1 MSSGLVQTLNLRKP
15 NFEKMNWKTHPYTG
29 PVSYISYEDKRI
41 PFSICTKPPQN
52 RTPSAGD
59 VFAFDSG
66 SQVNMQ
72 ANGQALTTRAG
83 PFQSVTTCVDVTIYN
98 INIPRVLTTFSLE
111 EEMRNANSTGN
122 GSSSSLYVRS
132 AMSDMVSDKFNSAM
146 IIWDVVKLN
155 AKNWT
160 K

>member
-1 MSSGLVQTLNLRKP
+1 MTNIM
-15 NFEKMNWKTHPYTG
+15 NMNWKTQPLIG
-29 PVSYISYEDKRI
+29 PESFIGCEDKGI
-41 PFSICTKPPQN
+41 PFSICTNPPQN

-59 VFAFDSG
+59 VFAFDLG

-72 ANGQALTTRAG
+72 ANGQALTTRGG
-83 PFQSVTTCVDVTIYN
+83 PFQSVTTCGDVIIYN

-146 IIWDVVKLN
+146 II
-155 AKNWT
+155 
-160 K
+160 